1 MVHKMKS
8 VKIAMATS
16 LMTVLLCMLGS
27 NVQAQSNSFSFS
39 KKEGNENFKL
49 LKIDINSKTTENDLA
64 SYVADAKKE
73 KVELSFTSI
82 KRDDEGN
89 LTSISA
95 VYKTKDN
102 KTETYTE
109 VDKIA
114 IDPFYF
120 YVTTSEKSKVIEK
133 IGFRIKNNAAKDNIL
148 FVVNGQEVPKPFD
161 LDMIDPQNIEAV
173 NILKNES
180 ATAKYGSRGRDGVI
194 EITLK

>member
-1 MVHKMKS
+1 MLQKMKS
-8 VKIAMATS
+8 VKIVMTTS
-16 LMTVLLCMLGS
+16 ILTAVFCLLSLS
-27 NVQAQSNSFSFS
+27 INAQSNSFTFS

-64 SYVADAKKE
+64 SYIADAKKE
-73 KVELSFTSI
+73 KVDLSFTRI
-82 KRDDEGN
+82 KRDAKGN

-95 VYKTKDN
+95 AYKTKDN

-120 YVTTSEKSKVIEK
+120 YVTTSEKSKVIAK
-133 IGFRIKNNAAKDNIL
+133 IGFRIKNNAAMDNIL

-161 LDMIDPQNIEAV
+161 VGMIDPEDIEAINV
-173 NILKNES
+173 LKNES

>member
-1 MVHKMKS
+1 MLQKMKS
-8 VKIAMATS
+8 VKIVMTTS
-16 LMTVLLCMLGS
+16 ILTAVFCLLSLS
-27 NVQAQSNSFSFS
+27 INAQSNSFTFS
-39 KKEGNENFKL
+39 KKEGNENFKF
-49 LKIDINSKTTENDLA
+49 LKIDINFKTTENDLA
-64 SYVADAKKE
+64 SYIADAKKE
-73 KVELSFTSI
+73 KVDLSFTRI
-82 KRDDEGN
+82 KRDAKGN

-120 YVTTSEKSKVIEK
+120 YVKTSEKSKIIEK
-133 IGFRIKNNAAKDNIL
+133 IGFRIKNNVAKDNIL

-161 LDMIDPQNIEAV
+161 VGMIDPEDIEAINV
-173 NILKNES
+173 LKNES

>member
-1 MVHKMKS
+1 MLQQMKS
-8 VKIAMATS
+8 VKIVMTTS
-16 LMTVLLCMLGS
+16 ILTAVFCLLSLS
-27 NVQAQSNSFSFS
+27 INAQSNSFTFS
-39 KKEGNENFKL
+39 KKEGNESFKL

-64 SYVADAKKE
+64 SYIADAKKE
-73 KVELSFTSI
+73 KVDLSFTRI
-82 KRDDEGN
+82 KRDAKGN

-133 IGFRIKNNAAKDNIL
+133 IGFRINNNATMDNVL

-161 LDMIDPQNIEAV
+161 VGMIDPEDIEV
-173 NILKNES
+173 INVLKNES
-180 ATAKYGSRGRDGVI
+180 ATAKYGSKGRDGVI

>member
-1 MVHKMKS
+1 MLQKMKS
-8 VKIAMATS
+8 VKIVMTTS
-16 LMTVLLCMLGS
+16 ILTAVFCLLSLS
-27 NVQAQSNSFSFS
+27 INAQSNSFTFS

-64 SYVADAKKE
+64 SYIADAKKE
-73 KVELSFTSI
+73 KVDLSFTRI
-82 KRDDEGN
+82 KRDAKGN

-95 VYKTKDN
+95 AYKTKDN

-120 YVTTSEKSKVIEK
+120 YVTTSEKSKTIEK
-133 IGFRIKNNAAKDNIL
+133 IGFKLKKNGGMDNVL
-148 FVVNGQEVPKPFD
+148 FVVDGQEIDSQFNIS
-161 LDMIDPQNIEAV
+161 MIDPEDIEAINV
-173 NILKNES
+173 LKNES

>member
-1 MVHKMKS
+1 MKS
-8 VKIAMATS
+8 VKIVMTTS
-16 LMTVLLCMLGS
+16 ILTAVFCLLSLS
-27 NVQAQSNSFSFS
+27 INAQSNSFTFS
-39 KKEGNENFKL
+39 KKEGNESFKL

-64 SYVADAKKE
+64 SYIADAKKE
-73 KVELSFTSI
+73 KVDLSFTRI
-82 KRDDEGN
+82 KRDAKGN

-120 YVTTSEKSKVIEK
+120 YITTSEKSKVIEK
-133 IGFRIKNNAAKDNIL
+133 IGFRINNNATMDNVL

-161 LDMIDPQNIEAV
+161 VGMIDPEDIEV
-173 NILKNES
+173 INVLKNES
-180 ATAKYGSRGRDGVI
+180 ATAKYGSKGRDGVI

>member
-1 MVHKMKS
+1 MKS
-8 VKIAMATS
+8 VKIVMTTS
-16 LMTVLLCMLGS
+16 ILTAVFCLLSLS
-27 NVQAQSNSFSFS
+27 INAQSNSFTFS

-49 LKIDINSKTTENDLA
+49 LKIDINSKTSENDLA
-64 SYVADAKKE
+64 SYIADAKKE
-73 KVELSFTSI
+73 KVDLSFTRI
-82 KRDDEGN
+82 KRDAKGN
-89 LTSISA
+89 LISISA

-109 VDKIA
+109 LDKIA

-133 IGFRIKNNAAKDNIL
+133 IGFRINNNATMDNVL

-161 LDMIDPQNIEAV
+161 VGMINPEHIEAINV
-173 NILKNES
+173 LKNES
-180 ATAKYGSRGRDGVI
+180 ARAKYGARAKNGVI

>member
-1 MVHKMKS
+1 MLQQMKS
-8 VKIAMATS
+8 VKIVMTTS
-16 LMTVLLCMLGS
+16 ILTAVFCLLSLS
-27 NVQAQSNSFSFS
+27 INAQSNSFTFS
-39 KKEGNENFKL
+39 KKEGNESFKL

-64 SYVADAKKE
+64 SYIADAKKE
-73 KVELSFTSI
+73 KVDLSFTRI
-82 KRDDEGN
+82 KRDAKGN

-120 YVTTSEKSKVIEK
+120 YITTSEKSKVIEK
-133 IGFRIKNNAAKDNIL
+133 IGFRINNNATMDNAL

-161 LDMIDPQNIEAV
+161 VGMIDPEDIEAINV
-173 NILKNES
+173 LKNES
-180 ATAKYGSRGRDGVI
+180 ATAKYGSKGRDGVI

>member
-1 MVHKMKS
+1 MLQKMKS
-8 VKIAMATS
+8 VKIVMTTS
-16 LMTVLLCMLGS
+16 ILTAVFCLLSLS
-27 NVQAQSNSFSFS
+27 INAQSNSFTFS

-64 SYVADAKKE
+64 SYIADAKKE
-73 KVELSFTSI
+73 KVDLSFTRI
-82 KRDDEGN
+82 KRDAKGN

-95 VYKTKDN
+95 AYKTKDN

-120 YVTTSEKSKVIEK
+120 YVTTSEKSKVIAK
-133 IGFRIKNNAAKDNIL
+133 IGFRIKNNAAMDNIL
-148 FVVNGQEVPKPFD
+148 FVVNGQEIDSQFNIS
-161 LDMIDPQNIEAV
+161 MIDPEDIEAINV
-173 NILKNES
+173 LKNES

>member
-1 MVHKMKS
+1 MLQQMKS
-8 VKIAMATS
+8 VKIVMTTS
-16 LMTVLLCMLGS
+16 ILTAVFCLLSLS
-27 NVQAQSNSFSFS
+27 INAQSNSFTFS
-39 KKEGNENFKL
+39 KKEGNESFKL

-64 SYVADAKKE
+64 SYIADAKKE
-73 KVELSFTSI
+73 KVDLSFTRI
-82 KRDDEGN
+82 KRDAKGN

-133 IGFRIKNNAAKDNIL
+133 IGFRINNNATMDNVL

-161 LDMIDPQNIEAV
+161 VGMIDPEDIEAINV
-173 NILKNES
+173 LKNES
-180 ATAKYGSRGRDGVI
+180 ATAKYGSKGRDGVI

>member
-1 MVHKMKS
+1 MKS
-8 VKIAMATS
+8 VKIVMTTS
-16 LMTVLLCMLGS
+16 ILTAVFCLLSLS
-27 NVQAQSNSFSFS
+27 INAQSNSFTFS
-39 KKEGNENFKL
+39 KKEGNESFKL

-64 SYVADAKKE
+64 SYIADAKKE
-73 KVELSFTSI
+73 KVDLSFTRI
-82 KRDDEGN
+82 KRDAKGN

-133 IGFRIKNNAAKDNIL
+133 IGFRINNNATMDNVL

-161 LDMIDPQNIEAV
+161 VGMIDPEDIEV
-173 NILKNES
+173 INVLKNES
-180 ATAKYGSRGRDGVI
+180 ATAKYGSKGRDGVI

>member
-1 MVHKMKS
+1 MLQQMKS
-8 VKIAMATS
+8 VKIVMTTS
-16 LMTVLLCMLGS
+16 ILTAVFCLLSLS
-27 NVQAQSNSFSFS
+27 INAQSNSFTFS
-39 KKEGNENFKL
+39 KKEGNESFKL

-64 SYVADAKKE
+64 SYIADAKKE
-73 KVELSFTSI
+73 KVDLSFTRI
-82 KRDDEGN
+82 KRDAKGN

-120 YVTTSEKSKVIEK
+120 YITTSEKSKVIEK
-133 IGFRIKNNAAKDNIL
+133 IGFRINNNATMDNVL

-161 LDMIDPQNIEAV
+161 VGMIDPEDIEV
-173 NILKNES
+173 INVLKNES
-180 ATAKYGSRGRDGVI
+180 ATAKYGSKGRDGVI